1 MNGRLRLGNHVGVGP
16 QTRKTVPPAFLLSGL
31 AFGQEPKSGWHRSLL
46 DRDLNSLGNLWLPTN
61 TDTTAYNSHPVVYPI
76 VDSPALSALGPIAI
90 EDRK

>member
-1 MNGRLRLGNHVGVGP
+1 MADFVWGTTLASVLKRGEPCL
-16 QTRKTVPPAFLLSGL
+16 LLSGL

-76 VDSPALSALGPIAI
+76 IDSPALSALGSIAI